1 MQFWLKFPSL
11 YKVMPDF
18 SFFPPAWES
27 WLAVLVRV
35 PSRPPA
41 PRHACGDLGAMSPE
55 RGSGSGRG
63 LRFAE
68 ACGTWR
74 LLLSARTWSLTA
86 ELGGK
91 GAVWRIDRCVCVVV
105 VAFRGVIFKPDAV
118 YRNAR
123 EMLASQSTEP
133 VRLQV
138 YCPIFRKTLGF
149 GS

>member
-1 MQFWLKFPSL
+1 
-11 YKVMPDF
+11 
-18 SFFPPAWES
+18 
-27 WLAVLVRV
+27 
-35 PSRPPA
+35 
-41 PRHACGDLGAMSPE
+41 
-55 RGSGSGRG
+55 
-63 LRFAE
+63 
-68 ACGTWR
+68 
-74 LLLSARTWSLTA
+74 
-86 ELGGK
+86 
-91 GAVWRIDRCVCVVV
+91 VWRIDRCVCVVV